1 MGDPKLSKVEK
12 FAAKLRGI
20 KKNSEQNAAS
30 GNRMFEGP
38 HFDLN
43 KSFKVIRRTLLSR
56 TRLRPSQ
63 KLASEKKTN

>member
-38 HFDLN
+38 HFDFTNQL
-43 KSFKVIRRTLLSR
+43 KSYVE
-56 TRLRPSQ
+56 LRYHAHALDPVKSLPQ
-63 KLASEKKTN
+63 KKD